1 MTELNHNLRGLALGG
16 IRRFTTLA
24 KERGDCILLTLG
36 VPEFDTPLPIR
47 QACKDALDQGRTH
60 YTENRGDLALR
71 QAISQFERR
80 SRGLDYAPEEILI
93 TLGATEAIYTA
104 LTGVL
109 NPGDEVVIPTPA
121 FSLYDTVTR
130 LAGAVPVP
138 VDTSKD
144 GFQLTA
150 SSLEAALT
158 PKTKVLILNS
168 PNNPTG
174 VVYTPEHLAAIDR
187 ITRER
192 ELFVLCDD
200 VYWGLSPCPTFPQLA
215 HGRDRIL
222 AVQSFSKPYA
232 MTGWRVG
239 YLMAPR
245 AVLDRLAVLHS
256 HAVTCAPAMI
266 QAACLAALDWDP
278 KEMARAYETR
288 RGYIC
293 RRLEAM
299 GLPCARPEGA
309 FYVFPSIGSRSSED
323 FCLRLIQDA
332 GVAAVPG
339 TVFGAEGY
347 VRMSYC
353 CSMEHLQEAMDRLE
367 RFLQLS
373 Q

>member
-1 MTELNHNLRGLALGG
+1 M
-16 IRRFTTLA
+16 
-24 KERGDCILLTLG
+24 
-36 VPEFDTPLPIR
+36 
-47 QACKDALDQGRTH
+47 
-60 YTENRGDLALR
+60 
-71 QAISQFERR
+71 
-80 SRGLDYAPEEILI
+80 
-93 TLGATEAIYTA
+93 
-104 LTGVL
+104 
-109 NPGDEVVIPTPA
+109 
-121 FSLYDTVTR
+121 
-130 LAGAVPVP
+130 
-138 VDTSKD
+138 
-144 GFQLTA
+144 
-150 SSLEAALT
+150 
-158 PKTKVLILNS
+158 
-168 PNNPTG
+168 
-174 VVYTPEHLAAIDR
+174 
-187 ITRER
+187 
-192 ELFVLCDD
+192 
-200 VYWGLSPCPTFPQLA
+200 
-215 HGRDRIL
+215 
-222 AVQSFSKPYA
+222 
-232 MTGWRVG
+232 
-239 YLMAPR
+239 
-245 AVLDRLAVLHS
+245 LHS

-278 KEMARAYETR
+278 EEMARAYETR

>member
-24 KERGDCILLTLG
+24 QERGDCILLTLG
-36 VPEFDTPLPIR
+36 EPEFDTPGPIR
-47 QACKDALDQGRTH
+47 QACKDALDRGRTH

-71 QAISQFERR
+71 QAISRFERQ

-109 NPGDEVVIPTPA
+109 NPGDEVIIPTPA

-130 LAGAVPVP
+130 MAGAVPAP
-138 VDTSKD
+138 VDTTEN

-150 SSLEAALT
+150 AALEAALT

-174 VVYTPEHLAAIDR
+174 VIYPPEHLAAIDR
-187 ITRER
+187 LPQARD
-192 ELFVLCDD
+192 LFVLCDD
-200 VYWGLSPCPTFPQLA
+200 VYWGLSPCPTFSQLT
-215 HGRDRIL
+215 HRKDRIL

-232 MTGWRVG
+232 MTGWRAG

-245 AVLDRLAVLHS
+245 EILDRLAVLHS
-256 HAVTCAPAMI
+256 HAVTCAPPMI
-266 QAACLAALDWDP
+266 QEACLAALEWDP
-278 KEMARAYETR
+278 GEMARAYEAR
-288 RGYIC
+288 RAYVC
-293 RRLEAM
+293 HRLETM

-309 FYVFPSIGSRSSED
+309 FYVFPSIGSRSSEA
-323 FCLRLIQDA
+323 FCLRLIPEA

-339 TVFGAEGY
+339 TVFGTEGY
-347 VRMSYC
+347 VRLSYC
-353 CSMEHLQEAMDRLE
+353 CSMEDLREAMDRLE
-367 RFLQLS
+367 NFLQIS
-373 Q
+373 G

>member
-1 MTELNHNLRGLALGG
+1 M
-16 IRRFTTLA
+16 
-24 KERGDCILLTLG
+24 
-36 VPEFDTPLPIR
+36 
-47 QACKDALDQGRTH
+47 
-60 YTENRGDLALR
+60 
-71 QAISQFERR
+71 
-80 SRGLDYAPEEILI
+80 
-93 TLGATEAIYTA
+93 
-104 LTGVL
+104 
-109 NPGDEVVIPTPA
+109 
-121 FSLYDTVTR
+121 
-130 LAGAVPVP
+130 
-138 VDTSKD
+138 
-144 GFQLTA
+144 
-150 SSLEAALT
+150 
-158 PKTKVLILNS
+158 
-168 PNNPTG
+168 
-174 VVYTPEHLAAIDR
+174 
-187 ITRER
+187 
-192 ELFVLCDD
+192 
-200 VYWGLSPCPTFPQLA
+200 
-215 HGRDRIL
+215 
-222 AVQSFSKPYA
+222 
-232 MTGWRVG
+232 
-239 YLMAPR
+239 
-245 AVLDRLAVLHS
+245 LHS

-353 CSMEHLQEAMDRLE
+353 CSMEHLQDAMDRLE